1 MRLCA
6 RTVHWRSEPRVSK
19 VLTIRDRVM
28 GRLEGSERS
37 ACGTSVGLA
46 GLVELGKEPRCR
58 PRGRSAAKGGDD
70 FVGLTGRLKSCP
82 SLDPA
87 RTEVSRPS
95 ETGHA
100 PSIHES

>member
-6 RTVHWRSEPRVSK
+6 RTVNWRSEPPVSK
-19 VLTIRDRVM
+19 VLTIRNRLM
-28 GRLEGSERS
+28 GRLEGSKRS

-58 PRGRSAAKGGDD
+58 PRGPSAAKGEDD

-82 SLDPA
+82 SLDSA
-87 RTEVSRPS
+87 RTEVCWPS

-100 PSIHES
+100 PPIHEF